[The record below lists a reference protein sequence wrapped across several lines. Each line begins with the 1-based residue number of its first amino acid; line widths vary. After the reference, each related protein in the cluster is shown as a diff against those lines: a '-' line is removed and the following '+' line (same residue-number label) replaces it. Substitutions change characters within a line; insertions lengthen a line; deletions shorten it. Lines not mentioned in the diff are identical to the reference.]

1 VLINYTNALY
11 TGYQQVTYTKPT
23 RRFVT
28 PGRVAA
34 VGIYA
39 GAATVGGLTGGVP
52 GMAAGLIAVPEVITI
67 PLMLA

>member
-1 VLINYTNALY
+1 LINYTNGLY

-39 GAATVGGLTGGVP
+39 GAAAIGGAYGGLP
-52 GMAAGLIAVPEVITI
+52 GAGAAVLAVPEVITI